1 MTGEHEILFHLQN
14 SIRRPVNTLR
24 PKQNKRHSGEYIS
37 KYFKKWHLLRVKS
50 HWTLFQIEYELQLPV
65 PSRQMI
71 SNASVFLCFLNKLS
85 TTRSNIRITR
95 THFRGSFYFSHNDV
109 IEWKHFP
116 RCGPFVRGIQRS
128 PVNSSHK
135 GQWRGALMFSLI
147 CAWTDSWENN
157 GDADDWDAIA
167 HIMTPL

>member
-1 MTGEHEILFHLQN
+1 MNTKFYFIYKIASAALLTHCDQSKINAIPGNIFL
-14 SIRRPVNTLR
+14 NTLKNDICFGSNLTEHCFR
-24 PKQNKRHSGEYIS
+24 LKMNCNY
-37 KYFKKWHLLRVKS
+37 LC
-50 HWTLFQIEYELQLPV
+50 LQDTN
-65 PSRQMI
+65 I

-95 THFRGSFYFSHNDV
+95 TPFRGSFYFSHNDV

-157 GDADDWDAIA
+157 GDADDWHAIA
-167 HIMTPL
+167 HIMAPL